1 MLSAGFQIL
10 FGLLMFTVVRAA
22 AQAAPLKAI
31 NLGTA
36 GGFTILAKSG
46 ISTVPFSAI
55 TGNIGVSPSSG
66 TSLTGFSFIKAP
78 SGTFATSNQV
88 VGELLAA
95 DFTSPTS
102 SQLSTAVLDMQT
114 AFVDGNSRL
123 LPNLNLLGGL
133 LSAQTLAP
141 GLYKWTSSVSI
152 TGLITLKGPSTG
164 VWIFQI
170 QNNLLYAAGA
180 RAVLSGGA
188 LAKNIF
194 WVVSGDVSLGAGSTL
209 EGVILGATKVALLT
223 GSAVHGSI
231 LSQTAVTLE
240 KATVVP
246 V

>member
-1 MLSAGFQIL
+1 MFSAGFQVL
-10 FGLLMFTVVRAA
+10 FGLLILTVVRAA
-22 AQAAPLKAI
+22 GPSPI
-31 NLGTA
+31 NLASA

-66 TSLTGFSFIKAP
+66 TSLTGFSITKAP

-88 VGELLAA
+88 VGDLFAA

-102 SQLSTAVLDMQT
+102 SQLTTAVLDMQA
-114 AFVDGNSRL
+114 AFVDGNSRV
-123 LPNLNLLGGL
+123 LPNFLNLLGGG
-133 LSAQTLAP
+133 LSAQILTP

-152 TGLITLKGPSTG
+152 TGLLTFKGASTD

-170 QNNLLYAAGA
+170 QNNLLYNPGA
-180 RAVLSGGA
+180 KAVLSGGA
-188 LAKNIF
+188 LSKNIF
-194 WVVSGDVSLGAGSTL
+194 WVVSGDVNIAAGAVS
-209 EGVILGATKVALLT
+209 EGVILSATQVALST
-223 GSAVHGSI
+223 GAAVHGRI

-240 KATVVP
+240 EATVVP